1 MSLFF
6 TFGRLRSSV
15 AGHLWTLGPFLRST
29 VAPRR
34 PAPSRPWA
42 TTLKDD
48 AVGTVR
54 LSGFFAE
61 AEGNKRL
68 LLVVHGLGGHADS
81 GYVTPATHAAQAAGL
96 ACLRLNL
103 RGADRNGDDFYHAG
117 LTADID
123 AALASPELEAAREIF
138 ILGYSLGGHLALR
151 YATGAPD
158 PRVRAVAAVCSP
170 LELDTSATSIDS
182 PQLYFYRRY
191 VLRGMLEM
199 YESMALRRR
208 VPLPV
213 AAARRIRSMREWD
226 HRVVAP
232 RHGFDSAEHYYA
244 EVSVAPRLGALKI
257 PALVVQAEHDPMVL
271 AETVRPA
278 LTPVLPKLEV
288 QWVKDGG
295 HVGFPSDLR
304 LGDGPARGLEA
315 GILAWLTRHC
325 PARPSAD

>member
-1 MSLFF
+1 MASFF
-6 TFGRLRSSV
+6 TFGSVRSSV
-15 AGHLWTLGPFLRST
+15 AGHLWTIGPFLRSS

-34 PAPSRPWA
+34 PAPSQPWS

-54 LSGFFAE
+54 LSGFLADAE
-61 AEGNKRL
+61 ANSRL
-68 LLVVHGLGGHADS
+68 LLVVHGLGGHAES
-81 GYVTPATHAAQAAGL
+81 GYVTPATHAARAAGL

-117 LTADID
+117 LTADLD
-123 AALASPELEAAREIF
+123 AALASPELAAARDIF

-151 YATGAPD
+151 YATGTPD

-170 LELDTSATSIDS
+170 LELDVSATSIDR
-182 PQLYFYRRY
+182 PERYFYRRY

-199 YESMALRRR
+199 YEKMAERRR

-226 HRVVAP
+226 HRVVAA

-244 EVSVAPRLGALKI
+244 QVSVAPRLGTLKL
-257 PALVVQAEHDPMVL
+257 PALLVQAEHDPMVL

-278 LTPVLPKLEV
+278 VTPLPPKLEV
-288 QWVKDGG
+288 HWVKDGG

-304 LGDGPARGLEA
+304 LGGGAIVGLEA
-315 GILAWLTRHC
+315 AVLAWLTAHGG
-325 PARPSAD
+325 AV